1 MAEISI
7 DLVPD
12 PERDGAARRAALAL
26 VTAALYD
33 GDGPGTK
40 ELSSVAL
47 RDLVED
53 VVRVVGEVR
62 EESAPALQA
71 MLGVVSRQYSAF
83 VALSYVVAAEA
94 FAAGQREPDAPEPDF
109 GAVLRAAST
118 AMESLPEG
126 PDAP

>member
-12 PERDGAARRAALAL
+12 PERDRAARRRALAL
-26 VTAALYD
+26 ATAALYD
-33 GDGPGTK
+33 GDGPGNK

-53 VVRVVGEVR
+53 VVGVVGEVR

-71 MLGVVSRQYSAF
+71 MLSVVSRQYSAF
-83 VALSYVVAAEA
+83 VGLSYVVAAEA
-94 FAAGQREPDAPEPDF
+94 FAAGQRDPDAAQPDY
-109 GAVLRAAST
+109 GAVLRAASE
-118 AMESLPEG
+118 AMEALSEGPEG
-126 PDAP
+126 P